1 VAQGRR
7 STKSHELT
15 RTNTKANSSFGTDCE
30 SPGYH
35 LRYGQRQNI
44 LFEFNAVRPTTFLR
58 LKLREAA
65 FISRALL
72 STNHVVLAHI
82 IPMRRCNLACGYCNE
97 YDQVSKPV
105 PLDVMKGRLDKLA
118 ELGTSVITISG
129 GEPMM
134 HPELDLIISHIR
146 SHGMI
151 AGLISNGYY
160 FTPDRIKRLNEAG
173 LEYLQISID
182 NVNPDEVS
190 RKSLRVLDKKLRYL
204 AEHADFHI
212 NINSVIGGGIK
223 NPEDALVVA
232 QRAVELG
239 FSTTVGV
246 IHDGD
251 GTLKPLT
258 EREKQIFHAVK
269 KLGNKDHARL
279 NWFQDSIAEGKPY
292 EWRCR
297 SGSRYLYICEE
308 GKVHWCSQQRGYP
321 GIPLEDYTMV
331 DFKREYQTEKWCA
344 PTCTIQC
351 VHQVGILDNWR
362 DPQKSEAEL
371 RKEKAKKEK
380 ERVGQMVR
388 AD

>member
-1 VAQGRR
+1 MRT
-7 STKSHELT
+7 STFVKW
-15 RTNTKANSSFGTDCE
+15 
-30 SPGYH
+30 
-35 LRYGQRQNI
+35 
-44 LFEFNAVRPTTFLR
+44 
-58 LKLREAA
+58 KLRQGA
-65 FISRALL
+65 FITRALA

-97 YDQVSKPV
+97 YDHNSKPV
-105 PLDVMKGRLDKLA
+105 SLDVMKRRLDKLA
-118 ELGTSVITISG
+118 ELGTSIVTISG

-134 HPELDLIISHIR
+134 HPELDQIISHIR
-146 SHGMI
+146 SHRMI

-160 FTPDRIKRLNEAG
+160 FTPERIRRLNEAG
-173 LEYLQISID
+173 LDSLQISID
-182 NVNPDEVS
+182 NVEPDEVS

-223 NPEDALVVA
+223 QPEDALTVA
-232 QRAVELG
+232 KRAVELG

-246 IHDGD
+246 IHDDD

-258 EREKQIFHAVK
+258 EDEKRVFHAVK
-269 KLGNKDHARL
+269 SLGNKDHARL

-308 GKVHWCSQQRGYP
+308 GLVHWCSQQRGYP
-321 GIPLEDYTMV
+321 GTPLEDYTME
-331 DFKREYQTEKWCA
+331 DFKREYKTEKWCA

-362 DPQKSEAEL
+362 DPQMTAAQV
-371 RKEKAKKEK
+371 RKEQKQKEQ
-380 ERVGQMVR
+380 VGQMLR
-388 AD
+388 AE

>member
-1 VAQGRR
+1 M
-7 STKSHELT
+7 
-15 RTNTKANSSFGTDCE
+15 
-30 SPGYH
+30 
-35 LRYGQRQNI
+35 GQS
-44 LFEFNAVRPTTFLR
+44 TFLKR
-58 LKLREAA
+58 KFRETA
-65 FISRALL
+65 FITRALL

-97 YDQVSKPV
+97 YDHNSKPV
-105 PLDVMKGRLDKLA
+105 PLEVMKRRIDKLA
-118 ELGTSVITISG
+118 ELGTSIVTISG

-134 HPELDLIISHIR
+134 HPQLDDIIRHIR
-146 SHGMI
+146 SYGII

-182 NVNPDEVS
+182 NVEPDEVS

-204 AEHADFHI
+204 AEHAAFHI

-223 NPEDALVVA
+223 YPEDALTVA
-232 QRAVELG
+232 KRAVELG

-246 IHDGD
+246 IHHED

-258 EREKQIFHAVK
+258 EDEKQIFHAVK

-297 SGSRYLYICEE
+297 SGSRYLYICED
-308 GKVHWCSQQRGYP
+308 GLVHWCSQQRGYP
-321 GIPLEDYTMV
+321 GIPLEQYTMK
-331 DFKREYQTEKWCA
+331 DFVREYKTEKWCA

-362 DPQKSEAEL
+362 DPQMSAAQM
-371 RKEKAKKEK
+371 RKEQKQKEK
-380 ERVGQMVR
+380 DRLGQMVR
-388 AD
+388 AE